1 MKLYQLLKNINARV
15 KGDTIIE
22 ITGLYHKDTEV
33 KEGGLF
39 FCLRGTKV
47 DGTKYVESAINN
59 GAVAIVTE
67 QEVQNLFGVT
77 QIIVKN
83 AREAMSLFA
92 IKFYGNPSNKLKLI
106 GVTGTNGKTTT
117 TNMIA
122 NVLKSAGKKTAIIGT
137 NGIIFGDKKIFTE
150 MTTPDPIELQKYL
163 FLMVKNKVEY
173 VCMEVS
179 AHALDL
185 YKVEGL
191 KFESIVFTNLT
202 EDHLDYFK
210 TMDKYYEAKKKLF
223 SKKYSNCAV
232 INIDDDYGLKLLES
246 INIPYFTYSI
256 YNKADY
262 YAKNIEFRNCKQCFT
277 LNNQEELTISMAGKF
292 NVSNTLASIA
302 VLKNLGIE
310 ISIIK
315 EGLKNM
321 APVEGRFNT
330 YNLNGIII
338 VIDYAHTPDGLK
350 NILFACREICDKKL
364 ISVFGCGGNRE
375 IQKRSIMGEISTTYA
390 DVTIITSDNPRFE
403 KREDIVKDILKGVTR
418 DNYFIELDRSA
429 AILKAVRLARE
440 GDFIVLSGKGAE
452 NYIDENGVKIP
463 YSDYAEVEKI
473 RRELNE

>member
-1 MKLYQLLKNINARV
+1 MLNIKTDSR
-15 KGDTIIE
+15 K
-22 ITGLYHKDTEV
+22 V
-33 KEGGLF
+33 KEGDTFVAIKGY
-39 FCLRGTKV
+39 TV
-47 DGTKYVESAINN
+47 DGHDYIEQAIKN
-59 GAVAIVTE
+59 GAKKIICERGSYDVET
-67 QEVQNLFGVT
+67 
-77 QIIVKN
+77 IIVENTEEYLNKYLVDNISDSFKN
-83 AREAMSLFA
+83 
-92 IKFYGNPSNKLKLI
+92 IKFI
-106 GVTGTNGKTTT
+106 GITGTNGKTTT
-117 TNMIA
+117 AYLTSQMLTKLNMSNA
-122 NVLKSAGKKTAIIGT
+122 YIGT
-137 NGIIFGDKKIFTE
+137 IGYYVNSEFIYE
-150 MTTPDPIELQKYL
+150 LPNTTPDILSLYNLILDAKEKN
-163 FLMVKNKVEY
+163 VKVI
-173 VCMEVS
+173 VMEVS
-179 AHALDL
+179 SHSLSLGRVNGINFDIC
-185 YKVEGL
+185 G
-191 KFESIVFTNLT
+191 FTNLT

-223 SKKYSNCAV
+223 SKKYANFAV
-232 INIDDDYGLKLLES
+232 VNIDDDYGLKLLES

-256 YNKADY
+256 YDKADY
-262 YAKNIEFRNCKQCFT
+262 YAKNIEFKDCKQCFT
-277 LNNQEELTISMAGKF
+277 LNNEEEMTVSMAGKF
-292 NVSNTLASIA
+292 NVSNSLASIA

-310 ISIIK
+310 SSIIK
-315 EGLKNM
+315 DTLNKM

-375 IQKRSIMGEISTTYA
+375 VQKRSIMGEISTTYA